1 MQLKTKRV
9 DDVVIVEIKGNL
21 MGGPDSQKFRDI
33 LRKLLNEGRSKVVV
47 DLKNVKIINSAGLGT
62 LISGLTTMRNS
73 GGDLRLANPNDKI
86 ESLLKITRL
95 IKVFEIYNSIDEAIE
110 SYKKK
115 PKKKQIKP

>member
-33 LRKLLNEGRSKVVV
+33 LRKLLNEGKRKIVV